1 MKIIKII
8 VWIFM
13 IIISIVGTVYEVY
26 PPIIPDWLFNTVWI
40 VGPVL
45 LIILGLILYLDN
57 KQ

>member
-1 MKIIKII
+1 
-8 VWIFM
+8 M